1 MIDIHTH
8 ILPQVD
14 DGSDSI
20 DTSLYLLNQEIKEGI
35 NKVILTPHQNKQNLD
50 KKGLI
55 EKYNEFKEKVKDLP
69 IELYLGSEVYYYSG
83 LKEDLKDGKILT
95 LMDSKYFLVEF
106 STRIEYNI
114 KDILYDFTVL
124 GFKPIIAHIE
134 RYDYLSKEDYE
145 EISKYA
151 LIQVNASSFFNKNY
165 KKICMYLLK
174 NNLIDFIASDCHDRF
189 RDVSFT
195 KTIKLI
201 KKKNKELYEKILK
214 NEDIFQLNCT

>member
-8 ILPQVD
+8 ILPHVD

-95 LMDSKYFLVEF
+95 LMDSKYFSVEF

-201 KKKNKELYEKILK
+201 KKKNKESYENILK
-214 NEDIFQLNCT
+214 NENIF